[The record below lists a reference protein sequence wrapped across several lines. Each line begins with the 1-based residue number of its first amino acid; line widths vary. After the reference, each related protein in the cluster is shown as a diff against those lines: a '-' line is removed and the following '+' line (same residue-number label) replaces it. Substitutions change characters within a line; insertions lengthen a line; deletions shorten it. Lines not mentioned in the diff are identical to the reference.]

1 MDNSHVAL
9 VSVELERAGFAKYR
23 CDRPIP
29 LGVNLGSLT
38 KILKCAKDDD
48 VCTLKAADEADT
60 LNLTYEAKSPFT
72 SPSFS
77 SIITKLIWHVDA
89 DRISDYELKLMDI
102 DSDTLGIPDTE
113 YDVCVTMPSAEFAR
127 IVRDL
132 SALGE
137 SVKIDV
143 SKDGVRFSS
152 EGESANGNILLKQTE
167 SAKRR
172 FKQVGKE
179 KEKTKVKKE
188 DGDEEDEEDEPE
200 SEEEGSSKKKKKTKV
215 KREEG
220 GSDVEMEDDDEDDD
234 EAKPDEDEDEDEDS
248 ESASKKR
255 KKAPSKVPIYIYRRL
270 SPTQPPVFVSRLL
283 SHLNA
288 PRGPRTMTRRVKGE
302 YQST

>member
-1 MDNSHVAL
+1 
-9 VSVELERAGFAKYR
+9 
-23 CDRPIP
+23 
-29 LGVNLGSLT
+29 
-38 KILKCAKDDD
+38 
-48 VCTLKAADEADT
+48 
-60 LNLTYEAKSPFT
+60 
-72 SPSFS
+72 
-77 SIITKLIWHVDA
+77 
-89 DRISDYELKLMDI
+89 MDI

-113 YDVCVTMPSAEFAR
+113 YDVCVTMPSGEFAR

-167 SAKRR
+167 SARRR

-179 KEKTKVKKE
+179 KEKKTKVKKE

-200 SEEEGSSKKKKKTKV
+200 SEEEGSPKKKKKTKV

-220 GSDVEMEDDDEDDD
+220 GSDVEMEEDDDDDD

-248 ESASKKR
+248 ESTSKKR
-255 KKAPSKVPIYIYRRL
+255 KKGPSKVFIYPYRWL
-270 SPTQPPVFVSRLL
+270 SPTQPLVFVSRLL
-283 SHLNA
+283 SHLNV
-288 PRGPRTMTRRVKGE
+288 PRGPRTMTRRVKGG

>member
-29 LGVNLGSLT
+29 LGVNLGSLS

-60 LNLTYEAKSPFT
+60 LSLTYEAKSLFISLPVL
-72 SPSFS
+72 S
-77 SIITKLIWHVDA
+77 SVSKLNLYQDA

-102 DSDTLGIPDTE
+102 DTDTLGIPDTE
-113 YDVCVTMPSAEFAR
+113 YDVCVTLPSTEFAR

-143 SKDGVRFSS
+143 SKDGVRFTT
-152 EGESANGNILLKQTE
+152 EGEAANGNILLKQTE
-167 SAKRR
+167 GARSK
-172 FKQVGKE
+172 FKQVGKS
-179 KEKTKVKKE
+179 KDKKTKVKKE
-188 DGDEEDEEDEPE
+188 EGGDDEDEDEPE
-200 SEEEGSSKKKKKTKV
+200 SEEEGGSSKKKKKTKV
-215 KREEG
+215 KKEEG
-220 GSDVEMEDDDEDDD
+220 GSDVEMDDDDDD

-248 ESASKKR
+248 ESNSKKR
-255 KKAPSKVPIYIYRRL
+255 KKAPSKVCGYPGLR
-270 SPTQPPVFVSRLL
+270 FHSRLTYSFL
-283 SHLNA
+283 FS
-288 PRGPRTMTRRVKGE
+288 VF
-302 YQST
+302 

>member
-1 MDNSHVAL
+1 
-9 VSVELERAGFAKYR
+9 
-23 CDRPIP
+23 
-29 LGVNLGSLT
+29 
-38 KILKCAKDDD
+38 
-48 VCTLKAADEADT
+48 
-60 LNLTYEAKSPFT
+60 
-72 SPSFS
+72 
-77 SIITKLIWHVDA
+77 
-89 DRISDYELKLMDI
+89 MDI

-152 EGESANGNILLKQTE
+152 EGESANGNIHLKQTE

-172 FKQVGKE
+172 FKQVGK
-179 KEKTKVKKE
+179 KDKKVKKE
-188 DGDEEDEEDEPE
+188 GGDEEEDEEEEPE
-200 SEEEGSSKKKKKTKV
+200 SEEGESSSKKKKKTKV

-220 GSDVEMEDDDEDDD
+220 GSDVEMDGDDDD

-248 ESASKKR
+248 ESTSKKR
-255 KKAPSKVPIYIYRRL
+255 KKAPSKVFISPHRWLYPRLTPSISVSRPL
-270 SPTQPPVFVSRLL
+270 SP
-283 SHLNA
+283 LNA
-288 PRGPRTMTRRVKGE
+288 PRSPTMTTTNTKGG